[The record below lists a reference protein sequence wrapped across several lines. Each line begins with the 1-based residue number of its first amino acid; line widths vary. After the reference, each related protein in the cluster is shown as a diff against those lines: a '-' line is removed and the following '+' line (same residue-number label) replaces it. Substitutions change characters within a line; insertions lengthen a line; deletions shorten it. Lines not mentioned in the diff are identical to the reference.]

1 MRMGNE
7 AIPGPRRSRR
17 PLKVGLILPQ
27 WTGSYGGADPRWAD
41 LLAVARRAEDVGF
54 DSLWA
59 IDDLHLHFD
68 GTPVGVWECW
78 AVVAGLAAATE
89 RVELGTLVC
98 SNNFRSPAVL
108 AKIADTLEEISG
120 DRLILGLGAGGDEGE
135 HRAFGLPWERR
146 FDRLGEALAI
156 VSELLRT
163 GRSDF
168 AGEHYRLDGCQLV
181 PRGSHR
187 GGPPL
192 LIGATSPGP
201 RMLGFIARYADLWNG
216 WLAFGESTPAAVLPV
231 RDALDAACRAI
242 GRDPA
247 TLRRTVAVG
256 VVLPGNRLT
265 FGSWEVTSGAL
276 TGAPEE
282 IAAALSGFATEG
294 IDHVQVA
301 LAPCTLAGV
310 ERFAPILELLD
321 RS

>member
-1 MRMGNE
+1 MGNE
-7 AIPGPRRSRR
+7 TIPGPQRSRR
-17 PLKVGLILPQ
+17 PLKVGLNLPQ
-27 WTGSYGGADPRWAD
+27 WTESFAVKPRWAD
-41 LLAVARRAEDVGF
+41 LLAVARRAENFGF

-59 IDDLHLHFD
+59 VDDLHIHFD
-68 GTPVGVWECW
+68 GKPLIGVWRKFGGRRR
-78 AVVAGLAAATE
+78 VGAATE

-108 AKIADTLEEISG
+108 AKIADTLEEMSG
-120 DRLILGLGAGGDEGE
+120 DRLILGLGAGGNEGE

-156 VSELLRT
+156 MSELLRT

-181 PRGSHR
+181 PRGSRR

-192 LIGATSPGP
+192 LIGTTSHGP
-201 RMLGFIARYADLWNG
+201 RMLGLIARYAELWNG
-216 WLAFGESTPAAVLPV
+216 WLAYGESTPAAVPPTRGV
-231 RDALDAACRAI
+231 LDAACRSV

-247 TLRRTVAVG
+247 TLGRTVGIG
-256 VVLPGNRLT
+256 VALPGNRLT
-265 FGSWEVTSGAL
+265 FGPWDMTAGAL

-310 ERFAPILELLD
+310 EGFAPVLELLD
-321 RS
+321 QS